1 MAAGTQAYIVD
12 QDYDPRTITLE
23 EWLSMFEKESTEIGG
38 RQNKT
43 WGNLI
48 RNNKITK
55 KYLNQPVITLIGAVP
70 SESQSI
76 LADIQNAAG
85 KQASTV
91 QSKFRV
97 IEANIVQ
104 FKPPYVAQEVS
115 LENHS
120 ATHGLAF
127 NSNIRV
133 ANDKRLAFQDWE
145 IYVDGG
151 KLEFYKGGEK
161 KMSLE

>member
-55 KYLNQPVITLIGAVP
+55 QYLNQPVITLFGAVP
-70 SESQSI
+70 SESQNI

-85 KQASTV
+85 KQASTM

-97 IEANIVQ
+97 LEANIFPKLATLGKKEGVDLLSGYT
-104 FKPPYVAQEVS
+104 KISEEVKS
-115 LENHS
+115 TVE
-120 ATHGLAF
+120 
-127 NSNIRV
+127 
-133 ANDKRLAFQDWE
+133 
-145 IYVDGG
+145 
-151 KLEFYKGGEK
+151 KG
-161 KMSLE
+161 